1 MLKVEEQLKKIKKL
15 ISKIED
21 LELYEKL
28 DEITYEL
35 ENLCDDLKENAI
47 LDVEKFKRQ
56 LEQQNLMSREL
67 EEFIENYMR
76 FDNVC

>member
-1 MLKVEEQLKKIKKL
+1 MEEQLKKIKKL

>member
-28 DEITYEL
+28 DEITYD
-35 ENLCDDLKENAI
+35 LCDDLKENAI
-47 LDVEKFKRQ
+47 LDVEIFKRQ

-67 EEFIENYMR
+67 VEFIENYMR

>member
-1 MLKVEEQLKKIKKL
+1 ME
-15 ISKIED
+15 
-21 LELYEKL
+21 
-28 DEITYEL
+28 
-35 ENLCDDLKENAI
+35 DLKENAI

>member
-1 MLKVEEQLKKIKKL
+1 MKERLEKNKKIKKL
-15 ISKIED
+15 MVKIED

-28 DEITYEL
+28 DDNTCEM
-35 ENLCDDLKENAI
+35 ENLYDDLKENAI

-56 LEQQNLMSREL
+56 LEQQNLMTEQL

>member
-1 MLKVEEQLKKIKKL
+1 MEEQLKKIKKL

-28 DEITYEL
+28 DEITYD
-35 ENLCDDLKENAI
+35 LCDDLKENAI

>member
-1 MLKVEEQLKKIKKL
+1 MEEQLKKIKKL

-35 ENLCDDLKENAI
+35 DDDLKENAI